1 MQEQDLIE
9 SVRKGNNHAFEILVN
24 QYKDMVFSICIKI
37 TEDYHLAEEAAQDAF
52 LKSYHQIGRFKGQ
65 SKFSSW
71 LYKIALNTSYNKIR
85 SRKPAEELE
94 SSYEESISNMPDG
107 FDLLHFQDQKKC
119 INLALGQLEKLDAL
133 IVTLFYL
140 EEQSIDEL
148 VVITELSKSNIKVK
162 LFRARKKLKEIMK
175 VMLSENREIR

>member
-52 LKSYHQIGRFKGQ
+52 LKSYQQIARFKGQ

-85 SRKPAEELE
+85 GRKPVEQFSYQVDEPI
-94 SSYEESISNMPDG
+94 SSMPEG
-107 FDLLHFQDQKKC
+107 FDLLHQQDQQKC
-119 INLALGQLEKLDAL
+119 INLALNQLDKLDAL
-133 IVTLFYL
+133 IVSLFYI
-140 EEQSIDEL
+140 EQQSIDEL
-148 VVITELSKSNIKVK
+148 VLITDLSKSNVKVK
-162 LFRARKKLKEIMK
+162 LFRARNKLKEFMEP
-175 VMLSENREIR
+175 MLRNQ